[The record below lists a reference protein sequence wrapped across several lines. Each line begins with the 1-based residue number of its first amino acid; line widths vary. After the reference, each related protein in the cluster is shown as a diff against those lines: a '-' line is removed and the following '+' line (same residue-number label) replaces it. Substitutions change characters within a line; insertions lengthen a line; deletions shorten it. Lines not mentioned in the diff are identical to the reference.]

1 MAKKMKR
8 RDFLR
13 RYASTAAAGI
23 GAYSTLGGLNL
34 VNALAQDTQYKALV
48 CVFLFGGNDSFNM
61 FVPTDEGAYND
72 YAEARRNLAVP
83 RGSLLPVDAVASDGL
98 RYGFH
103 PSMPEMRD
111 LFQQG
116 KATVVSNVGP
126 LLVPTSRDDFLA
138 NRVPLPP
145 RLFSHNDQQDFWQSL
160 ELDKLQST
168 GWAGRMADVLG
179 GVNSNQQL
187 SMNISMAGSNLM
199 QTGAATIP
207 YILSPEGVVAPKTN
221 TLLTGNN
228 RARNRADALDL
239 LLQRDS
245 GHILANY
252 YRDTLRRANIL
263 SDEIGEVLSNSPPLQ
278 TGFRQNPLADSL
290 QMVARMINVRQT
302 LGLSRQVF
310 FIGYGGW
317 DTHGNQNSRHPALL
331 RNLSESLA
339 AFYRATNALGLERQ
353 VTTFT
358 AADFGRTLT
367 SNGDGSDHGWGGH
380 QLVLGGAVNGAQV
393 VGEMPQIRIDGP
405 SDSGHGRIIPTL
417 AVDQYCATLAQW
429 FGLQNNQLSDVF
441 PNINQFASSNLGFM
455 A

>member
-1 MAKKMKR
+1 MKMKR

-34 VNALAQDTQYKALV
+34 VNALAQDNDYKALV
-48 CVFLFGGNDSFNM
+48 CIFLFGGNDSFNM
-61 FVPTDEGAYND
+61 FVPTEQNAYD
-72 YAEARRNLAVP
+72 AYAEARRNLAVP
-83 RGSLLPVDAVASDGL
+83 RNSLLPVDAVASDGL

-103 PSMPEMRD
+103 PSMPDVRD

-126 LLVPTSRDDFLA
+126 LLVPTSRDDFMA

-168 GWAGRMADVLG
+168 GWAGRMADLLG
-179 GVNSNQQL
+179 GLNANREL

-199 QTGAATIP
+199 QTGAVTIP
-207 YILSPEGVVAPKTN
+207 YILSPAGVVAPKSQ
-221 TLLTGNN
+221 TLVNENN
-228 RARNRADALDL
+228 RARNRTDTLDL

-252 YRDTLRRANIL
+252 YRDTLRRATSL
-263 SDEIGEVLSNSPPLQ
+263 SGQIADVLAGSPPIQ
-278 TGFRQNPLADSL
+278 VGFPQNPLADSL
-290 QMVARMINVRQT
+290 QMVARMINVRQS

-339 AFYRATNALGLERQ
+339 AFYRATNSLGLSDR

-358 AADFGRTLT
+358 AGDFGRTLT

-380 QLVLGGAVNGAQV
+380 QLVVGGGVTGFQV
-393 VGEMPQIRIDGP
+393 VGELPEIRIDGP

-417 AVDQYCATLAQW
+417 AVDQYCATLARW
-429 FGLQNNQLSDVF
+429 FGLQNSQIDDVF
-441 PNINQFASSNLGFM
+441 PNISQFPERDLGFM

>member
-1 MAKKMKR
+1 MKMKR

-13 RYASTAAAGI
+13 RYASTAAAGL

-34 VNALAQDTQYKALV
+34 VNALANDSDYKALV

-61 FVPTDEGAYND
+61 FVPTEENGYND

-83 RGSLLPVDAVASDGL
+83 RGSLLPVDAVASDGQ

-103 PSMPEMRD
+103 PSMPEVRD

-116 KATVVSNVGP
+116 TATVVSNVGP

-168 GWAGRMADVLG
+168 GWAGRMADLLG
-179 GVNSNQQL
+179 GLNANREL

-199 QTGAATIP
+199 QTGVATIP
-207 YILSPEGVVAPKTN
+207 YILSPAGVVAPKSQ
-221 TLLTGNN
+221 TLVDENN
-228 RARNRADALDL
+228 RARNRTAALDL

-245 GHILANY
+245 GHVLANY
-252 YRDTLRRANIL
+252 YRETLRRATSL
-263 SDEIGEVLSNSPPLQ
+263 SGQITEVLANSPPIQ
-278 TGFRQNPLADSL
+278 SGFPQNPLADSL

-339 AFYRATNALGLERQ
+339 AFYRATEALGLSDN

-358 AADFGRTLT
+358 AGDFGRTLT

-380 QLVLGGAVNGAQV
+380 QLVVGGAVRANQI
-393 VGEMPQIRIDGP
+393 VGQMPEIRIDGR

-417 AVDQYCATLAQW
+417 AVDQYCATLARW
-429 FGLQNNQLSDVF
+429 FGLQNNQIDDVF
-441 PNINQFASSNLGFM
+441 PNISQFSERDLGFM
-455 A
+455 S

>member
-1 MAKKMKR
+1 MKR

-13 RYASTAAAGI
+13 RYASTAAAGL

-34 VNALAQDTQYKALV
+34 VNALAQDNDYKALV

-61 FVPTDEGAYND
+61 FVPSEENAYNN

-103 PSMPEMRD
+103 PSMPEVRD

-116 KATVVSNVGP
+116 NATVVANVGP
-126 LLVPTSRDDFLA
+126 LLVPTTRDDFLA

-179 GVNSNQQL
+179 GINANQQL

-207 YILSPEGVVAPKTN
+207 YILSPAGVVAAKTS

-252 YRDTLRRANIL
+252 YRETLRRANSL
-263 SDEIGEVLSNSPPLQ
+263 AGDIGNVLASSGSLRTNFP
-278 TGFRQNPLADSL
+278 QNPLADSL
-290 QMVARMINVRQT
+290 QMVARMINVRQS

-331 RNLSESLA
+331 RNLSQSLS
-339 AFYRATNALGLERQ
+339 AFYQETNAMGLADK

-380 QLVLGGAVNGAQV
+380 QLVVGGAVNGQQI

-417 AVDQYCATLAQW
+417 AVDQYCATLARW
-429 FGLQNNQLSDVF
+429 FGLPNNQLNDVF
-441 PNINQFASSNLGFM
+441 PNISQFSRSDLGFM
-455 A
+455 G